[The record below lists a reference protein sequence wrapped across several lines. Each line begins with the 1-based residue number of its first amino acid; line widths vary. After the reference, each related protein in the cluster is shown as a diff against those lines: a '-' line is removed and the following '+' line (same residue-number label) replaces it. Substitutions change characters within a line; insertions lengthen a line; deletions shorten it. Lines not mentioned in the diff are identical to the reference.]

1 MGQVKELFWERLW
14 SVVSEQYVFQLVQYM
29 DKLMNCCMAAAW
41 AGGMHVV
48 RMRDNWI
55 VRVEIEHLD
64 PVIQEYRGN
73 SGMFYECEI
82 EDVMKLAPVCNGKV
96 QTVVMVGDRKKMEPL
111 PTSGVKG
118 IDRVVEV
125 GKSMEFGFVWDG
137 YDLRERLTRRI
148 TV

>member
-1 MGQVKELFWERLW
+1 MIDAGEYIGGRMGQAKELFWERLW
-14 SVVSEQYVFQLVQYM
+14 SVVSEQYVFQPVQYV
-29 DKLMNCCMAAAW
+29 DKLMNCCMAAVW

-82 EDVMKLAPVCNGKV
+82 EDMMKLDPVCNGKV
-96 QTVVMVGDRKKMEPL
+96 
-111 PTSGVKG
+111 
-118 IDRVVEV
+118 
-125 GKSMEFGFVWDG
+125 
-137 YDLRERLTRRI
+137 
-148 TV
+148 